1 MYSQNRYEKSSL
13 INDITCMM
21 QNEFHNEEIKIQ
33 MIDPLI
39 THVILRLQPWIAT
52 LMIIFGIYFIMI
64 IAILILIIR
73 NDIKR

>member
-1 MYSQNRYEKSSL
+1 MYSQNRYEKSSI

-21 QNEFHNEEIKIQ
+21 QNELHNEDIKIQ

-52 LMIIFGIYFIMI
+52 LMIIFGLYFSRTQLDSFEMI
-64 IAILILIIR
+64 LHET
-73 NDIKR
+73 K

>member
-1 MYSQNRYEKSSL
+1 
-13 INDITCMM
+13 MM